1 MNNLH
6 PIFVHFPIALLT
18 VYAVLE
24 LARFKKLQER
34 LYAFHV
40 KATLV
45 ILGALSTIPAY
56 LTGNEQLESQQPGT
70 AFYRTMV
77 IHSQW
82 ALATLVIFCF
92 LAAVKAA
99 EWLLLEWTSM
109 PERLKKPLGWAR
121 YVSRSPLMP
130 ILALVGL
137 VCVTVT
143 GALGGS
149 LAYGPDVD
157 PFVSFIYK
165 LLVK

>member
-1 MNNLH
+1 MNFH

-18 VYAVLE
+18 IYAILE

-45 ILGALSTIPAY
+45 ILGALASIPAY
-56 LTGNEQLESQQPGT
+56 LTGNEQLESMQPGT
-70 AFYRTMV
+70 PLYLTV
-77 IHSQW
+77 VTHSHW
-82 ALATLVIFCF
+82 ALATVLIFGF
-92 LAAVKAA
+92 LALIKAA

-109 PERLKKPLGWAR
+109 PANLKAVLGWAR
-121 YVSRSPLMP
+121 PAAKSLLVP

-143 GALGGS
+143 GALGG
-149 LAYGPDVD
+149 AIVYGPDID
-157 PFVSFIYK
+157 PVVSFVYK

>member
-1 MNNLH
+1 MNLH

-45 ILGALSTIPAY
+45 ILGAVSSIPAY
-56 LTGNEQLESQQPGT
+56 LTGSEQLEAMPPASP
-70 AFYRTMV
+70 FYRTVV
-77 IHSQW
+77 IHSHW
-82 ALATLVIFCF
+82 ALATVLIFGF

-109 PERLKKPLGWAR
+109 PERLKKPLGWSR
-121 YVSRSPLMP
+121 YVAKSALAP
-130 ILALVGL
+130 ILALIGL
-137 VCVTVT
+137 ACVTVT
-143 GALGGS
+143 GALGGAI
-149 LAYGPDVD
+149 AYGPDVD
-157 PFVSFIYK
+157 PVVTFVYK